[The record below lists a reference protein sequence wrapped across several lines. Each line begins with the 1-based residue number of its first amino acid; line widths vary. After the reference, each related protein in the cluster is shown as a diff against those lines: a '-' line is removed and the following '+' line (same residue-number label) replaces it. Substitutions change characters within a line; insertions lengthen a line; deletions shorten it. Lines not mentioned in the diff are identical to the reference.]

1 MLWLA
6 PAVLLV
12 GALTYL
18 PILTGSWLKLLCRR
32 WIFDAAIRRIG
43 ELCASHRAAGFLG
56 SSVEQCLVR
65 DRHSFRETDPGA
77 DCGVAAQR
85 LIPRKSLFRA
95 VFFLPVILSF
105 VAIGLLWTLIFN
117 YNYGLI
123 NFLLQSVGLAD
134 LKRDWL
140 GAPETAFP
148 AVIFV
153 DLWKWTGFHV
163 VIYLAGLQSI
173 PSDLYEAAALDGAS
187 RWQMLWRITLPLLK
201 PFTAVN
207 VVIASLGAFSVFD
220 LIYVMTQGGPFK
232 STNVAMIEVYLQ
244 AFQFNQFGYAAA
256 LSALVLLLNCRFVVW
271 LVANISLRCRR
282 PNSHGQLDTKG
293 IESSPLR
300 APLLFRRRYSLPI
313 CLDDLRILEKPN
325 RISGQPSFSADDH

>member
-1 MLWLA
+1 MPKLSSKAPFGNAHSAKPQWPRARPGLGFRRFEFLLWLA
-6 PAVLLV
+6 PALLLV

-18 PILTGSWLKLLCRR
+18 PILTELVLSFFPADGFSMPRFIGLANYTQAIGQPDFWAALLNNVWYAVGTVSGKLILAL
-32 WIFDAAIRRIG
+32 IAALLLNGPFRG
-43 ELCASHRAAGFLG
+43 RAA
-56 SSVEQCLVR
+56 
-65 DRHSFRETDPGA
+65 
-77 DCGVAAQR
+77 
-85 LIPRKSLFRA
+85 FRA
-95 VFFLPVILSF
+95 LFFLPVILSF

-123 NFLLQSVGLAD
+123 NFLLQAVGLAD
-134 LKRDWL
+134 FKRDWL

-173 PSDLYEAAALDGAS
+173 PGELYEAAALDGAS
-187 RWQMLWRITLPLLK
+187 RWQVLWRITLPLLK

-220 LIYVMTQGGPFK
+220 LVYVMTQGGPFK
-232 STNVAMIEVYLQ
+232 STNVAMVEVYLQ

-256 LSALVLLLNCRFVVW
+256 LSVLVLLLITG
-271 LVANISLRCRR
+271 LSL
-282 PNSHGQLDTKG
+282 GL
-293 IESSPLR
+293 LR
-300 APLLFRRRYSLPI
+300 LFR
-313 CLDDLRILEKPN
+313 
-325 RISGQPSFSADDH
+325 SGPAEREA

>member
-1 MLWLA
+1 VPSTKADLSVARRGRAMQRFEFVVWLA

-18 PILTGSWLKLLCRR
+18 PILLEVLLS
-32 WIFDAAIRRIG
+32 FFAADGFTVPRYVGFANYEQAIG
-43 ELCASHRAAGFLG
+43 QPDFWAALLNNVWYAIGTVSGKIILALIAALLLNG
-56 SSVEQCLVR
+56 
-65 DRHSFRETDPGA
+65 SFRGRA
-77 DCGVAAQR
+77 V
-85 LIPRKSLFRA
+85 FRA

-105 VAIGLLWTLIFN
+105 VAIGLLWALIFN

-123 NFLLQSVGLAD
+123 NFLLQAVGLAD

-173 PSDLYEAAALDGAS
+173 SSDLYEAAALDGAS
-187 RWQMLWRITLPLLK
+187 RWQMLWRITIPLLK

-207 VVIASLGAFSVFD
+207 IVIASLGAFSVFD

-256 LSALVLLLNCRFVVW
+256 LSVVVL
-271 LVANISLRCRR
+271 SLIGGL
-282 PNSHGQLDTKG
+282 SFGL
-293 IESSPLR
+293 
-300 APLLFRRRYSLPI
+300 
-313 CLDDLRILEKPN
+313 LRIFRAVP
-325 RISGQPSFSADDH
+325 QT

>member
-1 MLWLA
+1 MPIRSSRTPTPACHVPSTKADLSVARRGRAMQRFEFVVWLA

-18 PILTGSWLKLLCRR
+18 PILLEVLLS
-32 WIFDAAIRRIG
+32 FFAADGFTVPRYVGFANYEQAIG
-43 ELCASHRAAGFLG
+43 QPDFWAALLNNVWYAIGTVSGKIILALIAALLLNG
-56 SSVEQCLVR
+56 
-65 DRHSFRETDPGA
+65 SFRGRA
-77 DCGVAAQR
+77 V
-85 LIPRKSLFRA
+85 FRA

-105 VAIGLLWTLIFN
+105 VAIGLLWALIFN

-123 NFLLQSVGLAD
+123 NFLLQAVGLAD

-173 PSDLYEAAALDGAS
+173 SSDLYEAAALDGAS
-187 RWQMLWRITLPLLK
+187 RWQMLWRITIPLLK

-207 VVIASLGAFSVFD
+207 IVIASLGAFSVFD

-256 LSALVLLLNCRFVVW
+256 LSVVVL
-271 LVANISLRCRR
+271 SLIGGL
-282 PNSHGQLDTKG
+282 SFGL
-293 IESSPLR
+293 
-300 APLLFRRRYSLPI
+300 
-313 CLDDLRILEKPN
+313 LRIFRAVP
-325 RISGQPSFSADDH
+325 QT

>member
-1 MLWLA
+1 MFKRLEFVWWLT
-6 PAVLLV
+6 PALLLV
-12 GALTYL
+12 GGLTYL
-18 PILTGSWLKLLCRR
+18 PILTELGLSL
-32 WIFDAAIRRIG
+32 FAADGFSMPRFIG
-43 ELCASHRAAGFLG
+43 FANYAQAAGQPDFWAALLNNFWYAIATVSG
-56 SSVEQCLVR
+56 KLVLALMAALLLNKP
-65 DRHSFRETDPGA
+65 FRGRA
-77 DCGVAAQR
+77 
-85 LIPRKSLFRA
+85 LFRA

-123 NFLLQSVGLAD
+123 NFLLQAIGLAD

-148 AVIFV
+148 AVILV

-173 PSDLYEAAALDGAS
+173 PGDLYEAAALDGAS
-187 RWQMLWRITLPLLK
+187 GWQIFWRLTLPLLK

-256 LSALVLLLNCRFVVW
+256 LSVLVFLL
-271 LVANISLRCRR
+271 
-282 PNSHGQLDTKG
+282 
-293 IESSPLR
+293 
-300 APLLFRRRYSLPI
+300 
-313 CLDDLRILEKPN
+313 
-325 RISGQPSFSADDH
+325 ISGLSLGLLRMFHSGQQT

>member
-1 MLWLA
+1 MPVPSSRCPAGNAFSAKPGWSATHSGRAMRRFEFLLWLA
-6 PAVLLV
+6 PALLLV

-18 PILTGSWLKLLCRR
+18 PILTELGLSL
-32 WIFDAAIRRIG
+32 FAADGFSPPRFVG
-43 ELCASHRAAGFLG
+43 LANYVQAAGQPDFWAALLNNVWYAIG
-56 SSVEQCLVR
+56 TVSGKLILALIAALLLNGP
-65 DRHSFRETDPGA
+65 FRGRA
-77 DCGVAAQR
+77 
-85 LIPRKSLFRA
+85 IFRA

-123 NFLLQSVGLAD
+123 NFLLQAVGLAN

-140 GAPETAFP
+140 GASETAFP

-173 PSDLYEAAALDGAS
+173 PGDLYEAAALDGAS
-187 RWQMLWRITLPLLK
+187 RWQMLLRITLPLLK

-256 LSALVLLLNCRFVVW
+256 LSVLVLLL
-271 LVANISLRCRR
+271 ISGL
-282 PNSHGQLDTKG
+282 
-293 IESSPLR
+293 
-300 APLLFRRRYSLPI
+300 SLG
-313 CLDDLRILEKPN
+313 LLRIF
-325 RISGQPSFSADDH
+325 RSGPET

>member
-1 MLWLA
+1 MPIRSSITPARSALSAEPRLPIARRNRVFQRLEFLAWLA

-18 PILTGSWLKLLCRR
+18 PVLIELGLSFFAADGFSTPRFVGLANYAQAVGQPDFWAALLNNLWYALGTVFGKLLLAL
-32 WIFDAAIRRIG
+32 IAALLLNAPFRG
-43 ELCASHRAAGFLG
+43 RA
-56 SSVEQCLVR
+56 V
-65 DRHSFRETDPGA
+65 
-77 DCGVAAQR
+77 
-85 LIPRKSLFRA
+85 FRA

-117 YNYGLI
+117 YNYGVM
-123 NFLLQSVGLAD
+123 NFVLQSIGLGD

-173 PSDLYEAAALDGAS
+173 PGELYEAAALDGAS
-187 RWQMLWRITLPLLK
+187 RRQMLWRITLPLLK

-256 LSALVLLLNCRFVVW
+256 LSVLVLLLIAGLSFG
-271 LVANISLRCRR
+271 L
-282 PNSHGQLDTKG
+282 
-293 IESSPLR
+293 
-300 APLLFRRRYSLPI
+300 
-313 CLDDLRILEKPN
+313 LRIFRSVP
-325 RISGQPSFSADDH
+325 QA

>member
-1 MLWLA
+1 LAAKLALPSARPGFQRFEFLVWLA
-6 PAVLLV
+6 PAAILV
-12 GALTYL
+12 GGLTYL
-18 PILTGSWLKLLCRR
+18 PILTELVLSLFAADGFSMPRFVGLANYTQAAGQSDFWAALLNNFWYALSTVSGKLILALLAALLLNGSFR
-32 WIFDAAIRRIG
+32 G
-43 ELCASHRAAGFLG
+43 RAA
-56 SSVEQCLVR
+56 
-65 DRHSFRETDPGA
+65 
-77 DCGVAAQR
+77 
-85 LIPRKSLFRA
+85 FRA
-95 VFFLPVILSF
+95 LFFLPVILSF

-123 NFLLQSVGLAD
+123 NFILQAIGLAD

-173 PSDLYEAAALDGAS
+173 PGDLYEAAALDGAS

-232 STNVAMIEVYLQ
+232 STNVAMVEVYLQ

-256 LSALVLLLNCRFVVW
+256 LSVLVLLLITG
-271 LVANISLRCRR
+271 LSL
-282 PNSHGQLDTKG
+282 GL
-293 IESSPLR
+293 
-300 APLLFRRRYSLPI
+300 
-313 CLDDLRILEKPN
+313 LRIFRSEPAE
-325 RISGQPSFSADDH
+325 R

>member
-1 MLWLA
+1 MPIPSTNTFASDALSAKPRWPWARRGRGIQRFEFVVWLA

-18 PILTGSWLKLLCRR
+18 PIL
-32 WIFDAAIRRIG
+32 I
-43 ELCASHRAAGFLG
+43 ELCLSLFAADGFSAPRFVGAANYVQASGQPDFWAALLNNFWYALG
-56 SSVEQCLVR
+56 TVSGKLVLALSAALLLNG
-65 DRHSFRETDPGA
+65 SFRGRA
-77 DCGVAAQR
+77 V
-85 LIPRKSLFRA
+85 FRA

-117 YNYGLI
+117 YNYGVI
-123 NFLLQSVGLAD
+123 NFILQSVGLAD

-163 VIYLAGLQSI
+163 VIYLAGLQAI

-187 RWQMLWRITLPLLK
+187 RSQMLWRITLPLLK

-256 LSALVLLLNCRFVVW
+256 LSVLVLLLIAGLSFG
-271 LVANISLRCRR
+271 L
-282 PNSHGQLDTKG
+282 
-293 IESSPLR
+293 
-300 APLLFRRRYSLPI
+300 
-313 CLDDLRILEKPN
+313 LRIFGSMP
-325 RISGQPSFSADDH
+325 RI

>member
-1 MLWLA
+1 VPSTKADLSVARRGRAMQRFEFVVWLA

-18 PILTGSWLKLLCRR
+18 PILLEVLLS
-32 WIFDAAIRRIG
+32 FFAADGFTVPRYVGFANYEQAIG
-43 ELCASHRAAGFLG
+43 QPDFWAALLNNVWYAIGTVSGKIILALIAALLLNG
-56 SSVEQCLVR
+56 
-65 DRHSFRETDPGA
+65 SFRGRA
-77 DCGVAAQR
+77 V
-85 LIPRKSLFRA
+85 FRA

-105 VAIGLLWTLIFN
+105 VAIGLLWALIFN

-123 NFLLQSVGLAD
+123 NFLLQAVGLAD

-173 PSDLYEAAALDGAS
+173 SSDLYEAAALDGAS
-187 RWQMLWRITLPLLK
+187 RWQMLWRITIPLLK

-207 VVIASLGAFSVFD
+207 IVIASLGAFSVFD

-256 LSALVLLLNCRFVVW
+256 LSVVVL
-271 LVANISLRCRR
+271 SLIGGL
-282 PNSHGQLDTKG
+282 SFGL
-293 IESSPLR
+293 
-300 APLLFRRRYSLPI
+300 
-313 CLDDLRILEKPN
+313 LRIFRSVP
-325 RISGQPSFSADDH
+325 QT

>member
-1 MLWLA
+1 MPKLSSKSPDGNMLSAQARLPGARAGRSLRRFEFVFWLA
-6 PAVLLV
+6 PALLLV

-18 PILTGSWLKLLCRR
+18 PILTEVGLSLFVADGFSAPRFVGFANYSQAAWTPVVWAPLLNNV
-32 WIFDAAIRRIG
+32 WY
-43 ELCASHRAAGFLG
+43 AAGTVSGKLILALIAALLLNG
-56 SSVEQCLVR
+56 Q
-65 DRHSFRETDPGA
+65 FRGRA
-77 DCGVAAQR
+77 V
-85 LIPRKSLFRA
+85 FRA

-123 NFLLQSVGLAD
+123 NFVLQAVGLAD

-140 GAPETAFP
+140 GTPETAFP

-173 PSDLYEAAALDGAS
+173 PGDLYEAAALDGAS
-187 RWQMLWRITLPLLK
+187 GWQIFWRLTLPLLK

-256 LSALVLLLNCRFVVW
+256 LSVLLL
-271 LVANISLRCRR
+271 
-282 PNSHGQLDTKG
+282 
-293 IESSPLR
+293 
-300 APLLFRRRYSLPI
+300 LLIAGLSFGL
-313 CLDDLRILEKPN
+313 LRIFGSNTVE
-325 RISGQPSFSADDH
+325 RET

>member
-1 MLWLA
+1 MPIHSSSTPDRNAFSAEPRLPMARRGRALKRLEFVVWLA

-12 GALTYL
+12 GGLTYL
-18 PILTGSWLKLLCRR
+18 PILIELGLSL
-32 WIFDAAIRRIG
+32 FAADGFSTPRFVG
-43 ELCASHRAAGFLG
+43 FANYGQAAGQPDFWAALLNNVWYAIG
-56 SSVEQCLVR
+56 TVSGKLVLALIAALLLNGP
-65 DRHSFRETDPGA
+65 FRGRA
-77 DCGVAAQR
+77 
-85 LIPRKSLFRA
+85 LFRA

-117 YNYGLI
+117 YNYGVI
-123 NFLLQSVGLAD
+123 NFILQSVGLAD

-148 AVIFV
+148 AVLFV

-163 VIYLAGLQSI
+163 VIYLAGLQAI
-173 PSDLYEAAALDGAS
+173 PGELYEAAALDGAS
-187 RWQMLWRITLPLLK
+187 PRQMLWRITLPLLK

-256 LSALVLLLNCRFVVW
+256 LSVLVLLLIAALSVG
-271 LVANISLRCRR
+271 LLRLFGSAPR
-282 PNSHGQLDTKG
+282 PT
-293 IESSPLR
+293 
-300 APLLFRRRYSLPI
+300 
-313 CLDDLRILEKPN
+313 
-325 RISGQPSFSADDH
+325 

>member
-1 MLWLA
+1 MRSLEFLLWLA
-6 PAVLLV
+6 PAILLV

-18 PILTGSWLKLLCRR
+18 PILTEVFLSFFAADGFSMPRLIGFANYTQAVGQSDFWAALLNNVWYAISTVSGKLILALM
-32 WIFDAAIRRIG
+32 AALLLNGPFRG
-43 ELCASHRAAGFLG
+43 RAA
-56 SSVEQCLVR
+56 
-65 DRHSFRETDPGA
+65 
-77 DCGVAAQR
+77 
-85 LIPRKSLFRA
+85 FRA
-95 VFFLPVILSF
+95 LFFLPVILSF

-123 NFLLQSVGLAD
+123 NFLLQGLGLAD

-173 PSDLYEAAALDGAS
+173 PDELYEAAALDGAS
-187 RWQMLWRITLPLLK
+187 RRQILWRITLPLLK

-232 STNVAMIEVYLQ
+232 STNVAMVEVYLQ

-256 LSALVLLLNCRFVVW
+256 LSVLVLLLITG
-271 LVANISLRCRR
+271 LSL
-282 PNSHGQLDTKG
+282 GL
-293 IESSPLR
+293 
-300 APLLFRRRYSLPI
+300 
-313 CLDDLRILEKPN
+313 LRIF
-325 RISGQPSFSADDH
+325 RSGPAERQA

>member
-1 MLWLA
+1 MPRFIGFA
-6 PAVLLV
+6 NYTQAVGQPDFWAALLNNV
-12 GALTYL
+12 WYAISTVSG
-18 PILTGSWLKLLCRR
+18 KLLLAL
-32 WIFDAAIRRIG
+32 IAALLLNGPFRG
-43 ELCASHRAAGFLG
+43 RAA
-56 SSVEQCLVR
+56 
-65 DRHSFRETDPGA
+65 
-77 DCGVAAQR
+77 
-85 LIPRKSLFRA
+85 FRA

-123 NFLLQSVGLAD
+123 NFLLQAVGLAE

-173 PSDLYEAAALDGAS
+173 PADLYEAAALDGAS

-232 STNVAMIEVYLQ
+232 STNVAMVEIYLQ

-256 LSALVLLLNCRFVVW
+256 LSVIVLLLIAG
-271 LVANISLRCRR
+271 LSL
-282 PNSHGQLDTKG
+282 GL
-293 IESSPLR
+293 LR
-300 APLLFRRRYSLPI
+300 LFR
-313 CLDDLRILEKPN
+313 
-325 RISGQPSFSADDH
+325 SGPAEREA

>member
-1 MLWLA
+1 MPKASPKPSVGNALSAQPLMPTARAGRPFKRFEFVLWLA
-6 PAVLLV
+6 PALLLV
-12 GALTYL
+12 GTLTYL
-18 PILTGSWLKLLCRR
+18 PILTELGLS
-32 WIFDAAIRRIG
+32 FFAADGFSVPRFVGI
-43 ELCASHRAAGFLG
+43 ANYAQAAGHQDFWAALLNNVWYAIDTVSG
-56 SSVEQCLVR
+56 KVIFALIAALLLNGPFRGRSV
-65 DRHSFRETDPGA
+65 
-77 DCGVAAQR
+77 
-85 LIPRKSLFRA
+85 FRA

-123 NFLLQSVGLAD
+123 NFILQAVGLAD

-140 GAPETAFP
+140 GTPETAFP

-187 RWQMLWRITLPLLK
+187 RWQMLWRITIPLLK
-201 PFTAVN
+201 PFTAIN
-207 VVIASLGAFSVFD
+207 VVLASLGAFSVFD
-220 LIYVMTQGGPFK
+220 LVYVMTQGGPFK

-256 LSALVLLLNCRFVVW
+256 LSVLLL
-271 LVANISLRCRR
+271 
-282 PNSHGQLDTKG
+282 
-293 IESSPLR
+293 
-300 APLLFRRRYSLPI
+300 LLIAGLSFGL
-313 CLDDLRILEKPN
+313 LRIFGSETVEH
-325 RISGQPSFSADDH
+325 QT

>member
-1 MLWLA
+1 MPSRSSRTSAGPALSPEANLSIARRGRAMRRFEFVVWLA

-18 PILTGSWLKLLCRR
+18 PILLEVVLSFFAADGFSVPRYVGLANYAQAIGQPDFWAALLNNV
-32 WIFDAAIRRIG
+32 WYAIGTVSGKIILALMAALLLNG
-43 ELCASHRAAGFLG
+43 
-56 SSVEQCLVR
+56 
-65 DRHSFRETDPGA
+65 SFRGRA
-77 DCGVAAQR
+77 
-85 LIPRKSLFRA
+85 LFRA

-140 GAPETAFP
+140 GSPETAFP

-173 PSDLYEAAALDGAS
+173 SSDLYEAAALDGAS
-187 RWQMLWRITLPLLK
+187 RWQMLWRITVPLLK

-220 LIYVMTQGGPFK
+220 LVYVMTQGGPFK

-256 LSALVLLLNCRFVVW
+256 LSAVVLFLIGGLSFA
-271 LVANISLRCRR
+271 L
-282 PNSHGQLDTKG
+282 
-293 IESSPLR
+293 
-300 APLLFRRRYSLPI
+300 
-313 CLDDLRILEKPN
+313 LRIFRSMP
-325 RISGQPSFSADDH
+325 QT

>member
-1 MLWLA
+1 MPPGRALRRFELIFWLA
-6 PAVLLV
+6 PAVILV

-18 PILTGSWLKLLCRR
+18 PILTELGLSLFAADGFTTPRFVGLANYAQAAAHQDFWAALLNNLWYGIATVSGRLGLALM
-32 WIFDAAIRRIG
+32 AALLLNG
-43 ELCASHRAAGFLG
+43 
-56 SSVEQCLVR
+56 
-65 DRHSFRETDPGA
+65 SFRGRA
-77 DCGVAAQR
+77 
-85 LIPRKSLFRA
+85 IFRA

-117 YNYGLI
+117 YNYGFI
-123 NFLLQSVGLAD
+123 NFFLQNVGLSG

-173 PSDLYEAAALDGAS
+173 PGDLYEAAALDGAS
-187 RWQMLWRITLPLLK
+187 RWQLLWRITLPLLK

-256 LSALVLLLNCRFVVW
+256 LSVLVLLLI
-271 LVANISLRCRR
+271 AGISL
-282 PNSHGQLDTKG
+282 GL
-293 IESSPLR
+293 
-300 APLLFRRRYSLPI
+300 
-313 CLDDLRILEKPN
+313 LRIFRTGP
-325 RISGQPSFSADDH
+325 PT

>member
-1 MLWLA
+1 MPIRSSRTPTPACHALSTKADLSVARRGRAMQRFEFVVWLA

-18 PILTGSWLKLLCRR
+18 PILLEVLLS
-32 WIFDAAIRRIG
+32 FFAADGFTVPRYVGFANYEQAIG
-43 ELCASHRAAGFLG
+43 QPDFWAALLNNVWYAIGTVSGKIILALIAALLLNG
-56 SSVEQCLVR
+56 
-65 DRHSFRETDPGA
+65 SFRGRA
-77 DCGVAAQR
+77 V
-85 LIPRKSLFRA
+85 FRA

-105 VAIGLLWTLIFN
+105 VAIGLLWALIFN

-123 NFLLQSVGLAD
+123 NFLLQAVGLAD

-173 PSDLYEAAALDGAS
+173 SSDLYEAAALDGAS
-187 RWQMLWRITLPLLK
+187 RWQMLWRITIPLLK

-207 VVIASLGAFSVFD
+207 IVIASLGAFSVFD

-256 LSALVLLLNCRFVVW
+256 LSVVVL
-271 LVANISLRCRR
+271 SLIGGL
-282 PNSHGQLDTKG
+282 SFGL
-293 IESSPLR
+293 
-300 APLLFRRRYSLPI
+300 
-313 CLDDLRILEKPN
+313 LRIFRAVP
-325 RISGQPSFSADDH
+325 QT

>member
-1 MLWLA
+1 MPNLSSRTPSGSAQAANPRLSRARPGLGFKRFEFLLWLA
-6 PAVLLV
+6 PAFLLV

-18 PILTGSWLKLLCRR
+18 PILTELVLSLFAADGFSMPRFIGFANYTQAAGQPDFWAALLNNVWYAISTVSGKLVLAL
-32 WIFDAAIRRIG
+32 IAALLLNGPFRG
-43 ELCASHRAAGFLG
+43 RAA
-56 SSVEQCLVR
+56 
-65 DRHSFRETDPGA
+65 
-77 DCGVAAQR
+77 
-85 LIPRKSLFRA
+85 FRA
-95 VFFLPVILSF
+95 LFFLPVILSF

-123 NFLLQSVGLAD
+123 NFLLQAVGLAE

-173 PSDLYEAAALDGAS
+173 PADLYEAAALDGAS

-207 VVIASLGAFSVFD
+207 VIIASLGAFSVFD

-232 STNVAMIEVYLQ
+232 STNVAMVEVYLQ

-256 LSALVLLLNCRFVVW
+256 LSVIVLLLITG
-271 LVANISLRCRR
+271 LSL
-282 PNSHGQLDTKG
+282 GL
-293 IESSPLR
+293 
-300 APLLFRRRYSLPI
+300 
-313 CLDDLRILEKPN
+313 LRIF
-325 RISGQPSFSADDH
+325 RSGPAEREA

>member
-1 MLWLA
+1 MPKLSSKPPAGNMLSAQARMPVPCAGRLFQRFEFVFWLA
-6 PAVLLV
+6 PALLLV
-12 GALTYL
+12 GVLTYL
-18 PILTGSWLKLLCRR
+18 PILTEVGLSL
-32 WIFDAAIRRIG
+32 FAADGFSAPRFVG
-43 ELCASHRAAGFLG
+43 FANYAQAAGHPDFWAALLNNVWYAAG
-56 SSVEQCLVR
+56 TVSGKLIFALIAALLLNGQ
-65 DRHSFRETDPGA
+65 FRGRA
-77 DCGVAAQR
+77 V
-85 LIPRKSLFRA
+85 FRA

-117 YNYGLI
+117 YNYGLL
-123 NFLLQSVGLAD
+123 NFVLQAVGLAD

-140 GAPETAFP
+140 GTPETAFP

-187 RWQMLWRITLPLLK
+187 RWQMLRRITIPLLK
-201 PFTAVN
+201 PFTAIN
-207 VVIASLGAFSVFD
+207 VVLASLGAFSVFD

-256 LSALVLLLNCRFVVW
+256 LSVLLL
-271 LVANISLRCRR
+271 
-282 PNSHGQLDTKG
+282 
-293 IESSPLR
+293 
-300 APLLFRRRYSLPI
+300 LLIAGLSFGL
-313 CLDDLRILEKPN
+313 LRIFGSNTVE
-325 RISGQPSFSADDH
+325 REI

>member
-1 MLWLA
+1 MPIPSSITPARGVLSAEPRLPIARRSRVFQRFEVLLWLA
-6 PAVLLV
+6 PAMLLV

-18 PILTGSWLKLLCRR
+18 PILIELGLSFFAADGFSMPRFVGLANYGLAFDQPDFWAALLNNVWYALGTVSGKLLL
-32 WIFDAAIRRIG
+32 A
-43 ELCASHRAAGFLG
+43 L
-56 SSVEQCLVR
+56 
-65 DRHSFRETDPGA
+65 
-77 DCGVAAQR
+77 VAALLLNAPFR
-85 LIPRKSLFRA
+85 GRAVFRA

-117 YNYGLI
+117 YNYGVM
-123 NFLLQSVGLAD
+123 NFILQSVGLGD
-134 LKRDWL
+134 FKRDWL

-173 PSDLYEAAALDGAS
+173 PGELYEAAALDGAS
-187 RWQMLWRITLPLLK
+187 RRQMLWRITLPMLK
-201 PFTAVN
+201 PFTAIN

-256 LSALVLLLNCRFVVW
+256 LSVLVLLLIAGLSFG
-271 LVANISLRCRR
+271 L
-282 PNSHGQLDTKG
+282 
-293 IESSPLR
+293 
-300 APLLFRRRYSLPI
+300 
-313 CLDDLRILEKPN
+313 LRI
-325 RISGQPSFSADDH
+325 FHSAPQG

>member
-1 MLWLA
+1 MRNLSSRPPAGSALSANRRLSSARPGLGLRRFEFMLWLA
-6 PAVLLV
+6 PALLLV

-18 PILTGSWLKLLCRR
+18 PILTEIVLSLFAADGFSPPRFIGFANYIQAAGQPDFWAALSNNVWYALSTVSGKLILAL
-32 WIFDAAIRRIG
+32 IAALLLNGPFRG
-43 ELCASHRAAGFLG
+43 RAA
-56 SSVEQCLVR
+56 
-65 DRHSFRETDPGA
+65 
-77 DCGVAAQR
+77 
-85 LIPRKSLFRA
+85 FRA
-95 VFFLPVILSF
+95 LFFLPVILSF

-123 NFLLQSVGLAD
+123 NFLLQVIGLGG

-163 VIYLAGLQSI
+163 VIYLAGSQSI
-173 PSDLYEAAALDGAS
+173 PPDLYEAAALDGAS

-244 AFQFNQFGYAAA
+244 AFNSTNLGTPR
-256 LSALVLLLNCRFVVW
+256 LSRFW
-271 LVANISLRCRR
+271 
-282 PNSHGQLDTKG
+282 
-293 IESSPLR
+293 
-300 APLLFRRRYSLPI
+300 
-313 CLDDLRILEKPN
+313 
-325 RISGQPSFSADDH
+325 SFC

>member
-1 MLWLA
+1 MPKLSSRAPSSNALSAKPQLSRARSGLGFRRFEFLLWLA
-6 PAVLLV
+6 PALLLV

-18 PILTGSWLKLLCRR
+18 PILTEVVLSFFAADGFSMPRFIGFANYTQAIGQPDFWAALLNNVWYAIGTVSGKLILAL
-32 WIFDAAIRRIG
+32 IAALLLNGPFRG
-43 ELCASHRAAGFLG
+43 RAA
-56 SSVEQCLVR
+56 
-65 DRHSFRETDPGA
+65 
-77 DCGVAAQR
+77 
-85 LIPRKSLFRA
+85 FRA
-95 VFFLPVILSF
+95 LFFLPVILSF

-123 NFLLQSVGLAD
+123 NFLLQAIGLAD
-134 LKRDWL
+134 FKRDWL

-173 PSDLYEAAALDGAS
+173 PGELYEAAALDGAS
-187 RWQMLWRITLPLLK
+187 RWQILWRITLPLLK

-232 STNVAMIEVYLQ
+232 STNVAMVEVYLQ

-256 LSALVLLLNCRFVVW
+256 LSVLVLLLIIGLSFG
-271 LVANISLRCRR
+271 LLR
-282 PNSHGQLDTKG
+282 
-293 IESSPLR
+293 
-300 APLLFRRRYSLPI
+300 LFR
-313 CLDDLRILEKPN
+313 
-325 RISGQPSFSADDH
+325 SGPAEREA